1 MHLEIGDRIY
11 CPKED
16 KYGFVT
22 RKQAFGIVKS
32 EAIGIQWD
40 NKQRTFLFGNDCGGL
55 VKQ

>member
-11 CPKED
+11 YPKED

-32 EAIGIQWD
+32 EAVGIQWD
-40 NKQRTFLFGNDCGGL
+40 NKQRTILFGNDCGGL